1 MEALPGLTIVIPAHN
16 AKRQLPSCLQ
26 ALRSSQF
33 RDFEIIVVDDCSTDD
48 PQEVIRSYGATYL
61 RTRRRLGPAGSR
73 NLGAEHARG
82 SVLVFIDSDVVVS
95 PDTLQMVTDDFK
107 QDPELAAVFGS
118 YDRAPAEPGFFS
130 QYKNII
136 HHYVHQN
143 SNPRAVTFWAGCGAI
158 RTAVFRSFGFDADR
172 YPRPSIEDIEL
183 GLRLRR
189 AGHTILLDKRIQV
202 THLKRWTFTG
212 ILKSDIRDRAIPWA
226 KLILETG
233 EMPADLN
240 LGHKS
245 RLSAA
250 ITLLLAAAFA
260 LLPPL
265 SARLG
270 KLSLGLATLGVASSL
285 VLLIVLNHG
294 VYRFFREQRG
304 IAFMIAAMPLHWLYY
319 FYSGVV
325 WICCSASH
333 YLGKPFR
340 MARSQMSGRR
350 TKGSSP
356 RASESAAV
364 PVHDWELCALDLHRE
379 SAPTQGQGNAPSPG
393 DVVVI
398 GAGPAGL
405 TAAYELSKHGRYAVV
420 LESDNVVGGIART
433 VDYKGY
439 LFDIGGHRFFSKW
452 DEVNQI
458 WREILGDKFLE
469 RQRSSRILYRNRFFL
484 YPLKIGGRTA
494 RHGLCREPANCS
506 QLCVRGPLSFSR
518 GRDSG
523 TLGLQPIRR
532 PPVPG
537 FFQDL
542 HREGLGCAVQRDPC
556 GLGCTAHQGPVISL
570 RDPERHFSKPRQSG
584 QEPDLQLP
592 LSRTGAGTNVGDSG
606 RTAAAVRP
614 VHIAWAPRRPPMS

>member
-95 PDTLQMVTDDFK
+95 PDTLQMVTDDFE

-319 FYSGVV
+319 LYSGVV

-452 DEVNQI
+452 DEVNHI

-469 RQRSSRILYRNRFFL
+469 RQRSSRIFYRNRFFL
-484 YPLKIGGRTA
+484 YPLKIGDVLRGMGFVESLRIVRSYVYAVLFPFREEETLEHWVCNRFGA
-494 RHGLCREPANCS
+494 RLYRAFFKTYTEKVWGVPCSEIHADWAAQRIKGLSFLSAIRSAIFQSRGNRVKSLISSFHYPE
-506 QLCVRGPLSFSR
+506 RGP
-518 GRDSG
+518 GR
-523 TLGLQPIRR
+523 
-532 PPVPG
+532 
-537 FFQDL
+537 
-542 HREGLGCAVQRDPC
+542 
-556 GLGCTAHQGPVISL
+556 
-570 RDPERHFSKPRQSG
+570 
-584 QEPDLQLP
+584 
-592 LSRTGAGTNVGDSG
+592 VGSSG
-606 RTAAAVRP
+606 RTAAALRP
-614 VHIAWAPRRPPMS
+614 VHIAWAPRRSPVS